1 MEKLETGVAST
12 VTPSDEVDLKA
23 LFIYLWN
30 KKLIISLITFIFAV
44 SSVVIAL
51 NLPNIYQA
59 EALLAPAEDDKNSGL
74 ASLAGQFGGLANLA
88 GINVGG
94 AGNKE
99 VKLALEV
106 LKSRKFSSQFIEK
119 HDVLKELM
127 ATESWDITTNTLSFD
142 PALYDQKTGKWVR
155 EVSLPFKPKPSM
167 QEAHEKYLEK
177 VIVEEDQETGMIK
190 LAVLHHSPYVA
201 KQWVDWLIDD
211 INLVMKARD
220 VAEANKSAEFLTQ
233 QISKTDV
240 FDIKSVLYKLLEE
253 QAKTIMF
260 ANVRDEYIFKTV
272 DPAVVPERK
281 AKPRRGLICIVGT
294 ALGMFFSVF
303 FVSLGYLF
311 RN

>member
-1 MEKLETGVAST
+1 MEHIETGLGTKQA
-12 VTPSDEVDLKA
+12 PSDEVDLKA

-30 KKLIISLITFIFAV
+30 KKFIIAFITMLFAV
-44 SSVVIAL
+44 TSVVVAL

-59 EALLAPAEDDKNSGL
+59 EALLAPAEDEQNGGL

-88 GINVGG
+88 GISVGG
-94 AGNKE
+94 SGNKE

-106 LKSRKFSSQFIEK
+106 LKSRQFSSQFIQK

-127 ATESWDITTNTLSFD
+127 ATESWDLTTNTLLFD
-142 PALYDQKTGKWVR
+142 PTIYNQTTGEWVR
-155 EVSLPFKPKPSM
+155 EVTLPFKPKPSM

-177 VIVEEDQETGMIK
+177 VVIEENQETGMIK

-260 ANVRDEYIFKTV
+260 ANVREEYIFKTV
-272 DPAVVPERK
+272 DPAVVPEKK

-294 ALGMFFSVF
+294 ALGMFVSIF